1 MRISLAGLVR
11 KEFLQAFRDPRMLLV
26 LLMAPT
32 LQTII
37 FGYAAN
43 LEFNHANT
51 VVFDEDHTAASRALV
66 RGLRADSTFSI
77 TDVNGQA
84 AVSRTL
90 QLGEAQTGLVIPR
103 RFGEHVAAGLPAR
116 LQVLVDGT
124 EPTRAVSASA
134 ALTSFVAGQSLTAQ
148 LAVAAAGPSVGP
160 DTPRPP
166 TVPRIVLE
174 PRLLYNPGL
183 KSRRFMVPGT
193 AASILLVVTTIVT
206 AMGLTRER
214 EIGTMEQL
222 LVTPIRPL
230 TLMLGK
236 TIPYAVFGLFD
247 IALILV
253 VGNLLFDVPLR
264 GSLFTVGLATLAY
277 LLGTLALGLLIST
290 IARTQQQALT
300 GGFFVILPLL
310 LLSGF
315 LTPVEAM
322 PDWIR
327 PLTWISPVRY
337 FIDIIRCVLL
347 RDASLPDVAPMLAK
361 LTAIGMAFLV
371 LAALRFRR
379 TVG

>member
-1 MRISLAGLVR
+1 MRVSLAGLVR

-43 LEFNHANT
+43 LEFNHAQT
-51 VVFDEDHTAASRALV
+51 VLFDEDHTEASRALV
-66 RGLRADSTFSI
+66 RGIQADGTFTTS
-77 TDVNGQA
+77 VVGGQE
-84 AVSRTL
+84 AVSRSL
-90 QLGEAQTGLVIPR
+90 QLGDAQAGLVIPR
-103 RFGEHVAAGLPAR
+103 RFGERVAAGIPTQV
-116 LQVLVDGT
+116 QVLVDGT

-134 ALTSFVAGQSLTAQ
+134 ALTSYLGGQSLDAQ
-148 LAVAAAGPSVGP
+148 LAVAATSTSAAPGLSPF
-160 DTPRPP
+160 PP
-166 TVPRIVLE
+166 LPHVVLE

-247 IALILV
+247 LALILV
-253 VGNLLFDVPLR
+253 VGNVLFDVPLR
-264 GSLFTVGLATLAY
+264 GSLLLVCVAALAY

-315 LTPVEAM
+315 LTPVDAM

-347 RDASLPDVAPMLAK
+347 RDAGFVDIGPMLAK
-361 LTAIGMAFLV
+361 LTAIGMTFLM
-371 LAALRFRR
+371 LAAVRFRR
-379 TVG
+379 TIS